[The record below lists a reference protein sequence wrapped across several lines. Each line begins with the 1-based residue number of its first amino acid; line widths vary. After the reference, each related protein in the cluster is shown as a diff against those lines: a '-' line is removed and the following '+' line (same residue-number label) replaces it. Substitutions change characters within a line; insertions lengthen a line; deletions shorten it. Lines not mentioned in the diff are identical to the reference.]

1 MQENDRPSLETLTA
15 DAVDA
20 TPSESKAK
28 REKPAPVEATAE
40 TSADAETDA
49 ESDSDGTPRR
59 GWWQRT
65 FGP

>member
-1 MQENDRPSLETLTA
+1 MKRSDAPEALTA

-28 REKPAPVEATAE
+28 SEKPAPVEAAAE
-40 TSADAETDA
+40 TSGETGADA
-49 ESDSDGTPRR
+49 ESDSGESPRR